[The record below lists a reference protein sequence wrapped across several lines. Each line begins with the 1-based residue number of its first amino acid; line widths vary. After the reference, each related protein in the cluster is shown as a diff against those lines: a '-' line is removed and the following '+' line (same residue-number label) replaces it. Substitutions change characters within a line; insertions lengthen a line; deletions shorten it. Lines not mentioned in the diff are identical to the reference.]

1 MSHSVLITL
10 TVLSLFPAQN
20 PNVLNTA
27 VLTGHMVSVPVKTLA
42 VEADGSVTDVTN
54 YTSCKSTEDNVLKV
68 THAPLSLNGLLLFLQ
83 SLTPFRA
90 KLLTFKCLENNSDDP
105 GLLFK

>member
-1 MSHSVLITL
+1 MVLVSPSVLITL

-54 YTSCKSTEDNVLKV
+54 YTSCKSTEDDVLKV
-68 THAPLSLNGLLLFLQ
+68 AHPLSEWSLFFLQ
-83 SLTPFRA
+83 SLTPS
-90 KLLTFKCLENNSDDP
+90 TDVTQHLENNCDDP